1 VGGIAGCR
9 PRAGQVLQLGRAE
22 LLPGVCGVTTAP
34 PGAGAAG
41 ACLAV
46 WLPAPVAAK
55 VEGDWLG
62 DGAPLVPVV
71 DGLGLGDGDP
81 LVLLVDGLGLG
92 ELLGLA
98 EGEGLGDADVVLQ
111 LGEGDGEP
119 GAEVPTVPPG
129 LETDAVLLE
138 LR

>member
-1 VGGIAGCR
+1 MGGIAGCR

-41 ACLAV
+41 ACPAV

-62 DGAPLVPVV
+62 DGVPLVPVV

-81 LVLLVDGLGLG
+81 PVLLVDGLGLG
-92 ELLGLA
+92 EVLGLPD
-98 EGEGLGDADVVLQ
+98 GEVVGEVAGVVQLCDAD
-111 LGEGDGEP
+111 GDP
-119 GAEVPTVPPG
+119 V
-129 LETDAVLLE
+129 
-138 LR
+138 

>member
-1 VGGIAGCR
+1 
-9 PRAGQVLQLGRAE
+9 
-22 LLPGVCGVTTAP
+22 
-34 PGAGAAG
+34 
-41 ACLAV
+41 
-46 WLPAPVAAK
+46 VAAK

-62 DGAPLVPVV
+62 DG
-71 DGLGLGDGDP
+71 DP
-81 LVLLVDGLGLG
+81 PVLLVDGLGLG